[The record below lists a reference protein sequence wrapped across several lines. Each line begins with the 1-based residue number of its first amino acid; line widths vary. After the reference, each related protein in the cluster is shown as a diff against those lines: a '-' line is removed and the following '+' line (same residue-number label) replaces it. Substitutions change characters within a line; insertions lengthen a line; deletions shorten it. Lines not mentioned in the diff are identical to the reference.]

1 MAQTVDAGAGAARRL
16 SCARHGLRDR
26 RLPEDPP
33 DGRIPTTR
41 GGPVPGD
48 AGRESHRCAPGP
60 GRRDVASAGQRLGR
74 RDHLRI
80 CPSQL
85 HRAGQGVRRV
95 RPRRATG
102 WPDQPAR
109 GGRARPRTPAVRR
122 PHLVPPGRSGDRRLV
137 VRWCRLPLPSQ
148 VDGVSPSHRTAPV
161 DAHGRRV
168 LRSQPAGA
176 VGRAEPTYHC
186 DPERPAVTAPIPIG
200 ALGLVATRF
209 PLDPGP
215 AIDPFT
221 LAGSSGIVVHTENRV
236 LVGLGTALTI
246 PLGSGLDSDV
256 DIDRVAELL
265 ASIECSDHL
274 DTGDGPEGG
283 RSPAGAGHAVVAFGA
298 LPFDRSAPTSLV
310 VPEVLYSS
318 DHEGG
323 EWVTVVGTD
332 RAVLPATGAGLR
344 SQILGGK
351 LLGGLYLG
359 EQRDA
364 LDRPGLPEQIHPLA
378 SDDDFCAMV
387 ARAIAAIDK
396 GELVKVV
403 LARHVDVI
411 MSKAIRV
418 DDLLRRWSRLEPN
431 CTIFSLPTA
440 EGQFVGASPELL
452 VERSGTDIHSRPLAG
467 TTDRFRGDGGSALP
481 VELLES
487 AKDSAE
493 HRLVVDAI
501 ERALRPLT
509 STLDVPTEPD
519 LVHLHNITHLGT
531 SIIGRL
537 AAGTDDDV
545 PSVLA
550 LVAALHPT
558 PAVGGEPVASAR
570 AMIARSE
577 PQSRGSYAGPVGYV
591 DAAGDGMWVVGIR
604 AMTIRGRTARLSAGV
619 GIVEGSEPST
629 ELVEANLKFTA
640 VFDALAPGVR
650 FSTANGSGTGAGPRA
665 AVG

>member
-1 MAQTVDAGAGAARRL
+1 
-16 SCARHGLRDR
+16 
-26 RLPEDPP
+26 
-33 DGRIPTTR
+33 
-41 GGPVPGD
+41 
-48 AGRESHRCAPGP
+48 
-60 GRRDVASAGQRLGR
+60 
-74 RDHLRI
+74 
-80 CPSQL
+80 
-85 HRAGQGVRRV
+85 
-95 RPRRATG
+95 
-102 WPDQPAR
+102 
-109 GGRARPRTPAVRR
+109 
-122 PHLVPPGRSGDRRLV
+122 
-137 VRWCRLPLPSQ
+137 
-148 VDGVSPSHRTAPV
+148 
-161 DAHGRRV
+161 
-168 LRSQPAGA
+168 
-176 VGRAEPTYHC
+176 
-186 DPERPAVTAPIPIG
+186 
-200 ALGLVATRF
+200 
-209 PLDPGP
+209 
-215 AIDPFT
+215 
-221 LAGSSGIVVHTENRV
+221 
-236 LVGLGTALTI
+236 
-246 PLGSGLDSDV
+246 
-256 DIDRVAELL
+256 
-265 ASIECSDHL
+265 
-274 DTGDGPEGG
+274 
-283 RSPAGAGHAVVAFGA
+283 
-298 LPFDRSAPTSLV
+298 
-310 VPEVLYSS
+310 
-318 DHEGG
+318 
-323 EWVTVVGTD
+323 
-332 RAVLPATGAGLR
+332 
-344 SQILGGK
+344 
-351 LLGGLYLG
+351 
-359 EQRDA
+359 
-364 LDRPGLPEQIHPLA
+364 
-378 SDDDFCAMV
+378 MV

-501 ERALRPLT
+501 ERALRPFT

-537 AAGTDDDV
+537 AGGTDDDV

-619 GIVEGSEPST
+619 GIVDGSEPST
-629 ELVEANLKFTA
+629 ELAEANLKFTA
-640 VFDALAPGVR
+640 VFDALAPGAP
-650 FSTANGSGTGAGPRA
+650 FSTSDRAGTDAGPRA

>member
-1 MAQTVDAGAGAARRL
+1 M
-16 SCARHGLRDR
+16 
-26 RLPEDPP
+26 
-33 DGRIPTTR
+33 
-41 GGPVPGD
+41 
-48 AGRESHRCAPGP
+48 
-60 GRRDVASAGQRLGR
+60 
-74 RDHLRI
+74 
-80 CPSQL
+80 
-85 HRAGQGVRRV
+85 
-95 RPRRATG
+95 
-102 WPDQPAR
+102 
-109 GGRARPRTPAVRR
+109 
-122 PHLVPPGRSGDRRLV
+122 
-137 VRWCRLPLPSQ
+137 
-148 VDGVSPSHRTAPV
+148 
-161 DAHGRRV
+161 
-168 LRSQPAGA
+168 
-176 VGRAEPTYHC
+176 
-186 DPERPAVTAPIPIG
+186 TAPIPLG
-200 ALGLVATRF
+200 ASGLVATRF

-221 LAGSSGIVVHTENRV
+221 LAGPSGIVVHTGNRV

-246 PLGSGLDSDV
+246 PLASGLDSDA
-256 DIDRVAELL
+256 DINRVAELL

-323 EWVTVVGTD
+323 EWVTVVGTE
-332 RAVLPATGAGLR
+332 RVVLPATGAGLR

-501 ERALRPLT
+501 ERALRPFT

-537 AAGTDDDV
+537 AGGTDDV
-545 PSVLA
+545 PSALA

-619 GIVEGSEPST
+619 GIVDGSEPST
-629 ELVEANLKFTA
+629 ELAEANLKFTA
-640 VFDALAPGVR
+640 VFDALAPGAP
-650 FSTANGSGTGAGPRA
+650 FSTSDRAGTDAGPRA

>member
-1 MAQTVDAGAGAARRL
+1 M
-16 SCARHGLRDR
+16 
-26 RLPEDPP
+26 
-33 DGRIPTTR
+33 
-41 GGPVPGD
+41 
-48 AGRESHRCAPGP
+48 
-60 GRRDVASAGQRLGR
+60 
-74 RDHLRI
+74 
-80 CPSQL
+80 
-85 HRAGQGVRRV
+85 
-95 RPRRATG
+95 
-102 WPDQPAR
+102 
-109 GGRARPRTPAVRR
+109 
-122 PHLVPPGRSGDRRLV
+122 
-137 VRWCRLPLPSQ
+137 
-148 VDGVSPSHRTAPV
+148 
-161 DAHGRRV
+161 
-168 LRSQPAGA
+168 
-176 VGRAEPTYHC
+176 
-186 DPERPAVTAPIPIG
+186 TAPIPLG
-200 ALGLVATRF
+200 ASGLVATRF

-221 LAGSSGIVVHTENRV
+221 LAGPSGIVVHTGNRV

-246 PLGSGLDSDV
+246 PLASGLDSDA
-256 DIDRVAELL
+256 DINRVAELL

-323 EWVTVVGTD
+323 EWVTVVGTE
-332 RAVLPATGAGLR
+332 RVVLPATGAGLR

-501 ERALRPLT
+501 ERALRPFT

-537 AAGTDDDV
+537 AGGTDDDV

-619 GIVEGSEPST
+619 GIVDGSEPST
-629 ELVEANLKFTA
+629 ELAEANLKFTA
-640 VFDALAPGVR
+640 VFDALAPGAP
-650 FSTANGSGTGAGPRA
+650 FSTSDRAGTDAGPRA

>member
-1 MAQTVDAGAGAARRL
+1 
-16 SCARHGLRDR
+16 
-26 RLPEDPP
+26 
-33 DGRIPTTR
+33 
-41 GGPVPGD
+41 
-48 AGRESHRCAPGP
+48 
-60 GRRDVASAGQRLGR
+60 
-74 RDHLRI
+74 
-80 CPSQL
+80 
-85 HRAGQGVRRV
+85 
-95 RPRRATG
+95 
-102 WPDQPAR
+102 
-109 GGRARPRTPAVRR
+109 
-122 PHLVPPGRSGDRRLV
+122 
-137 VRWCRLPLPSQ
+137 
-148 VDGVSPSHRTAPV
+148 
-161 DAHGRRV
+161 
-168 LRSQPAGA
+168 
-176 VGRAEPTYHC
+176 
-186 DPERPAVTAPIPIG
+186 VTAPIPLG
-200 ALGLVATRF
+200 ASGLVATRF

-221 LAGSSGIVVHTENRV
+221 LAGPSGIVVHTGNRV

-246 PLGSGLDSDV
+246 PLASGLDSDA
-256 DIDRVAELL
+256 DINRVAELL

-323 EWVTVVGTD
+323 EWVTVVGTE
-332 RAVLPATGAGLR
+332 RVVLPATGAGLR

-501 ERALRPLT
+501 ERALRPFT

-537 AAGTDDDV
+537 AGGTDDV
-545 PSVLA
+545 PSALA

-619 GIVEGSEPST
+619 GIVDGSEPST
-629 ELVEANLKFTA
+629 ELAEANLKFTA
-640 VFDALAPGVR
+640 VFDALAPGAP
-650 FSTANGSGTGAGPRA
+650 FSTSDRAGTDAGPRA